1 MKQKTEIEYIKKDDY
16 YIPNLT
22 LKKKNRKV
30 NLGKFAL
37 LRLNYLKEHKKALY
51 QSLLMRDMLIEELLE
66 VDLKSQAML
75 EKIINKLKEKNNLT
89 EDIKSTNQLYWVGT
103 MNAIREQAEEVIF
116 NKIIYN

>member
-51 QSLLMRDMLIEELLE
+51 QSLLMRDMLLK

>member
-51 QSLLMRDMLIEELLE
+51 QSSNERYVNRRTIR
-66 VDLKSQAML
+66 SGF
-75 EKIINKLKEKNNLT
+75 KITSNVRKNN
-89 EDIKSTNQLYWVGT
+89 
-103 MNAIREQAEEVIF
+103 
-116 NKIIYN
+116 